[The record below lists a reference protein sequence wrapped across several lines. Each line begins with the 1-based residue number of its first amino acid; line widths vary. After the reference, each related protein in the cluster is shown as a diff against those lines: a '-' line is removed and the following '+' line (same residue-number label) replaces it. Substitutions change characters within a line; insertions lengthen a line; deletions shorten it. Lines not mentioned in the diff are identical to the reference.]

1 MIRKRNASGGC
12 VEAFYVDIVL
22 DEDGKAEKGKRMRG
36 NIGIELFSLLKRGF
50 IDFRD
55 GIYAIFKADGIDAV
69 KVDFCK
75 RLGGYAAFG
84 ELRS

>member
-1 MIRKRNASGGC
+1 MRTGRPK
-12 VEAFYVDIVL
+12 
-22 DEDGKAEKGKRMRG
+22 KGKRMRG
-36 NIGIELFSLLKRGF
+36 NIGIERLGLLKRGF

-55 GIYAIFKADGIDAV
+55 GIYAAFKADGIDAV

-84 ELRS
+84 ELCS